1 MDNTI
6 NIVCCGYRSWAI
18 NIINEI
24 KINHRINIV
33 YIFNSKND
41 YDSKIQNINLKVDI
55 ILFLGWSW
63 IVPKEITN
71 KYLCLGIHPSDLPNY
86 RGGSPIQHQII
97 NGVNKTKISLF
108 TISEKIDGGDIWL
121 KNEVDLGG
129 KNIESIFKNIEN
141 SSISLLNNFFNLY
154 PNINPIKQDLT
165 KGSYFNR
172 RIPEQSRLKLDDFN
186 NKSLEEIYNIIRCLT
201 DPYPNAFIEDE
212 YGNKL
217 FFKEV
222 QFVAFKKCNDLE

>member
-24 KINHRINIV
+24 KRNHRINIV

-41 YDSKIQNINLKVDI
+41 YDSKIENINSKIDI

-63 IVPKEITN
+63 IIPKEITN
-71 KYLCLGIHPSDLPNY
+71 KYLCVGIHPSNLPNY

-97 NGVNKTKISLF
+97 NGVIKTKISLF
-108 TISEKIDGGDIWL
+108 TISEKVDGGDIWL
-121 KNEVDLGG
+121 KNDVNLSGQ
-129 KNIESIFKNIEN
+129 NIELIFKNIEN

-154 PNINPIKQDLT
+154 PNINPIKQDLS
-165 KGSYFNR
+165 KGSYFKR
-172 RIPEQSRLKLDDFN
+172 RTPQQSRLELDDFN
-186 NKSLEEIYNIIRCLT
+186 NKSLEEIYNTIRCLT
-201 DPYPNAFIEDE
+201 DPYPNAFIEDK

-222 QFVAFKKCNDLE
+222 QFVSLKKGND

>member
-1 MDNTI
+1 MNNII
-6 NIVCCGYRSWAI
+6 NVVCCGYRSWAI

-24 KINHRINIV
+24 TKNSRINIV
-33 YIFNSKND
+33 HIFNSKND
-41 YDSKIQNINLKVDI
+41 YDSKIENINSKIDI

-63 IVPKEITN
+63 IIPKEITN
-71 KYLCLGIHPSDLPNY
+71 KYLCVGIHPSNLPNY

-97 NGVNKTKISLF
+97 NGVIKTKISLF
-108 TISEKIDGGDIWL
+108 TISEKVDGGDIWL
-121 KNEVDLGG
+121 KNDVNLSGQ
-129 KNIESIFKNIEN
+129 NIELIFKNIEN

-165 KGSYFNR
+165 KGSYFKR
-172 RIPEQSRLKLDDFN
+172 RTPEQSRLELDDFN
-186 NKSLEEIYNIIRCLT
+186 NKSLEEIYNTIRCLT
-201 DPYPNAFIEDE
+201 HPYPNAFIEDE

-222 QFVAFKKCNDLE
+222 HFVSAKNESY

>member
-24 KINHRINIV
+24 KRNHRINIV

-41 YDSKIQNINLKVDI
+41 YDSKIENINSKIDI

-63 IVPKEITN
+63 IIPKEITN
-71 KYLCLGIHPSDLPNY
+71 KYLCVGIHPSNLPNY

-97 NGVNKTKISLF
+97 NGVIKTKISLF
-108 TISEKIDGGDIWL
+108 TISEKVDGGDIWL
-121 KNEVDLGG
+121 KNDVNLSGQ
-129 KNIESIFKNIEN
+129 NIELIFKNIEN

-154 PNINPIKQDLT
+154 PNINPIKQDLS
-165 KGSYFNR
+165 KGSYFKR
-172 RIPEQSRLKLDDFN
+172 RTPQQSRLELDDFN
-186 NKSLEEIYNIIRCLT
+186 NKSLEEIYNTIRCLT
-201 DPYPNAFIEDE
+201 DPYPNAFIEDK

-222 QFVAFKKCNDLE
+222 QFVSFKKGND